1 MLLAGD
7 LGGTKTLLGLFDE
20 DSRRPSPVDV
30 RGFTTLKAECL
41 GALVREFL
49 ETSPLGPVDVR
60 AACVGVAGPVVAGR
74 AELTNVPWS
83 VSETE
88 LAESIGGAPARL
100 VNDLVALGHGVGVL
114 ADDEV
119 RVLQSGRPDA
129 EGNGVLLA
137 PGTGLGQALLVRRGG
152 RFEPLP
158 SEGGHTDFAARTE
171 REIEFVREL
180 IARFGRA
187 DVERVCSGPGLAN
200 LASFTH
206 AGTCSLL
213 APDSDEADVPAH
225 VSAMALAGRCEAC
238 SEALD
243 MFVSALGAV
252 AGNLAL
258 HGLATGGV
266 FVGGG
271 IPPRILPALEA
282 GGFTAAFVNKPPM
295 TALLERM
302 RVTVILNPEA
312 GLLGAAVCAG
322 RL

>member
-20 DSRRPSPVDV
+20 DSARPRPADV
-30 RGFTTLKAECL
+30 RGFTTLKADCL
-41 GALVREFL
+41 GSLVRAFL

-88 LAESIGGAPARL
+88 LAESIGGAPTRL

-114 ADDEV
+114 GDDEV
-119 RVLQSGRPDA
+119 RVLQGGQPDS

-137 PGTGLGQALLVRRGG
+137 PGTGLGQALLVRRDG

-206 AGTCSLL
+206 AGACSLL
-213 APDSDEADVPAH
+213 PPDSDEADVPAH
-225 VSAMALAGRCEAC
+225 VSAMALAARCQAC
-238 SEALD
+238 REALD

-252 AGNLAL
+252 AGNFAL